1 MSTALSWLPLA
12 ATQLDGRIR
21 IAAVVVTALLVG
33 VVLELVRRRRLVE
46 RYALLWMLVSV
57 ALLVLA
63 IWNQLLASAAD
74 LLHIAVPANFLFIAA
89 FGVAFVLLLHF
100 SIATSRLSEETRI
113 LAQEIA
119 RLDEELRAAQAAGAN
134 GDGAGVGGTAR
145 PAAGGQPRS
154 EAPQAAGRGQPQSE
168 APSSA
173 STTDQ

>member
-1 MSTALSWLPLA
+1 MSTATMWLPIA

-57 ALLVLA
+57 TLLVLA

-74 LLHIAVPANFLFIAA
+74 LLHIEVPANFLFIAA

-113 LAQEIA
+113 LAQEVA
-119 RLDEELRAAQAAGAN
+119 RLDEELRAGQAAGAN
-134 GDGAGVGGTAR
+134 GDSAGVGRTEP
-145 PAAGGQPRS
+145 PAS
-154 EAPQAAGRGQPQSE
+154 RGQPQSE

-173 STTDQ
+173 TTTDQ

>member
-1 MSTALSWLPLA
+1 MTISASGLAIA

-21 IAAVVVTALLVG
+21 VAAVVVTALMLG
-33 VVLELVRRRRLVE
+33 VVLELVRRRRLAE

-74 LLHIAVPANFLFIAA
+74 LLHIEVPANFLFIAA

-100 SIATSRLSEETRI
+100 SVATSRLSEETRV
-113 LAQEIA
+113 LAQEVA
-119 RLDEELRAAQAAGAN
+119 RLDEELRAARAAEAN
-134 GDGAGVGGTAR
+134 GDGAAAGALE
-145 PAAGGQPRS
+145 PAAGSEQRQP
-154 EAPQAAGRGQPQSE
+154 PD
-168 APSSA
+168 PSSL

>member
-1 MSTALSWLPLA
+1 MSDAATWLPFA

-21 IAAVVVTALLVG
+21 VAAVVVTAMMVG

-113 LAQEIA
+113 LAQEVA
-119 RLDEELRAAQAAGAN
+119 RLDEELRVSRAAGAN
-134 GDGAGVGGTAR
+134 GDAAQVESAER
-145 PAAGGQPRS
+145 PAPDERAQPG
-154 EAPQAAGRGQPQSE
+154 E
-168 APSSA
+168 PSSL

>member
-1 MSTALSWLPLA
+1 MSTAISWLPFA
-12 ATQLDGRIR
+12 AAQLDGRIR
-21 IAAVVVTALLVG
+21 IAAVVVTAVLVG
-33 VVLELVRRRRLVE
+33 VVLELVRRRRLAE

-57 ALLVLA
+57 TLLVLA

-74 LLHIAVPANFLFIAA
+74 VLHIEVPANFLFIAA

-119 RLDEELRAAQAAGAN
+119 RLDEELLAARTAGAN
-134 GDGAGVGGTAR
+134 GDGAGAR
-145 PAAGGQPRS
+145 DTEQPARG
-154 EAPQAAGRGQPQSE
+154 GQPQSE

>member
-1 MSTALSWLPLA
+1 MSAAVSWLPLA

-21 IAAVVVTALLVG
+21 IAAVVVTALMLG

-113 LAQEIA
+113 LAQEVA
-119 RLDEELRAAQAAGAN
+119 RLDQELRAWRAAGSN
-134 GDGAGVGGTAR
+134 GDGAALESAEQ
-145 PAAGGQPRS
+145 PAPR
-154 EAPQAAGRGQPQSE
+154 EQPQSGD
-168 APSSA
+168 PSSL